1 MTQQEKEEMI
11 NSIAEFIE
19 MDFNI
24 SLKIARE
31 ITEKVAI
38 AVNYEGDIGDLVQDV
53 VNAIIEDECTI
64 DEAIKEIIH

>member
-19 MDFNI
+19 MDFDI
-24 SLKIARE
+24 SLKMARE

-38 AVNYEGDIGDLVQDV
+38 AANYEGDIGDLVQDV
-53 VNAIIEDECTI
+53 VNTIIEDKCTI
-64 DEAIKEIIH
+64 NEAIKEIIH

>member
-1 MTQQEKEEMI
+1 MI

-19 MDFNI
+19 MDFDI
-24 SLKIARE
+24 SLKMARE

-53 VNAIIEDECTI
+53 VNAIIEDEYTI

>member
-19 MDFNI
+19 MDFDI
-24 SLKIARE
+24 SLKMARE

-53 VNAIIEDECTI
+53 VNAIIEDEYTI